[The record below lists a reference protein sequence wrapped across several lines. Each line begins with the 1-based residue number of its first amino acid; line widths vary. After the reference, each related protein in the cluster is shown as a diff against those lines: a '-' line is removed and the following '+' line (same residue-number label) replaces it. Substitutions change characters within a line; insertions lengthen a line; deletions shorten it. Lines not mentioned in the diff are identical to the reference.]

1 MDKKQ
6 EPSIEEIII
15 PHLEQAKKML
25 ANREQENLSQLL
37 SEVIDLLQDHKAQ
50 IEHGALRNTAYA
62 DLLFRYL
69 PCFVTPIIIT
79 GEGEIHNG
87 TCFFVELEDKC
98 IAITNHHVVQFWRDL
113 RKEGK
118 PAGFQ
123 IGDLIHKENLEE
135 LILGDSDLLDL
146 ATILI
151 TRDIKEELT
160 QKGKQFFRYHHTR
173 NAEVGDR
180 VFALGWPGVL
190 REDEH
195 DEYQSTSYFVAIQGE
210 VMDATDRKLVV
221 SIARENWD
229 KRMGERELEELTE
242 FGGMSGGPIFL
253 FVDGV
258 LHLVGVIFQD
268 LGKGGLW
275 GEGLQAVH
283 AHFINPD
290 GSIEEL

>member
-1 MDKKQ
+1 M
-6 EPSIEEIII
+6 
-15 PHLEQAKKML
+15 
-25 ANREQENLSQLL
+25 
-37 SEVIDLLQDHKAQ
+37 
-50 IEHGALRNTAYA
+50 
-62 DLLFRYL
+62 
-69 PCFVTPIIIT
+69 
-79 GEGEIHNG
+79 
-87 TCFFVELEDKC
+87 ELEDKC

-229 KRMGERELEELTE
+229 KRMGN
-242 FGGMSGGPIFL
+242 G
-253 FVDGV
+253 
-258 LHLVGVIFQD
+258 
-268 LGKGGLW
+268 
-275 GEGLQAVH
+275 
-283 AHFINPD
+283 N
-290 GSIEEL
+290 